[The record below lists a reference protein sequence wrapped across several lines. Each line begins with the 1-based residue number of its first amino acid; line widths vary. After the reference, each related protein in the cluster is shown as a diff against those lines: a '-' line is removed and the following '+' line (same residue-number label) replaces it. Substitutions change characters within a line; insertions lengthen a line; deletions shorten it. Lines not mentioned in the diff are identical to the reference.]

1 LKDELDSPW
10 QEIVEDQLRLSRAAR
25 AALPDHPAPYFGHM
39 RLLRGERTRDVLLG
53 GQTLVGSEVTVIDW
67 QHAPL
72 AEVFFACREGEEYEV
87 EVGDRT
93 VAGTLAQRNLVAFD
107 AGELVEI
114 VTPGRILTRRSR
126 DDWVELPGG
135 RPPLISPR
143 SEEERA
149 RPFSPVL
156 VQLDPDQRRAV
167 ELPPSTS
174 LLVLGEAGYG
184 KTTVALHRLA
194 FLARQSRASK
204 EPFQAVVI
212 VPSEG
217 LRRLAESMLER
228 LGVEGADVQTFD
240 QWIWTQAQ
248 QVFAHLPTRTSDATP
263 ATVIR
268 FKRHPALREVL
279 PELAARAA
287 QKPTPGEEG
296 GDTPVSR
303 EDLLHLWGDRRL
315 LGRIAEASS
324 GGLTPRM
331 IDDLIEH
338 TRVQFSETTEQES
351 SHVDADRLATLDGH
365 AIDHGTPM
373 HDAGTMDAEDA
384 AVLFEL
390 HRLRS
395 GGDATAK
402 GCLAT
407 YGHIV
412 VDEAQELAPLELAVI
427 GRARSERGA
436 LTIAGDE
443 RQQIDPA
450 AYFDG
455 WPATVSELGVPGH
468 HTVTLEASYR
478 CPPEISALGRALFRT
493 ETQAQAPPL
502 PEETGDSRRI
512 AFSRF
517 PSECHL
523 ATRLIDQLSELV
535 AFDPRATVA
544 IVCRRAPE
552 AARLEQN
559 LRRGVATRLALEGE
573 FDFLPGISVT
583 CVAEVKGLE
592 FDYVVVPDASAAR
605 YPDTPESRRA
615 LYVAVTRAIH
625 QVWLSSVGT
634 WTPILPVQALPR
646 TSEGV

>member
-1 LKDELDSPW
+1 MKDKLDSPW
-10 QEIVEDQLRLSRAAR
+10 QEIVEDQIRLSRAAR
-25 AALPDHPAPYFGHM
+25 NALPDLPVPYFAHM
-39 RLLRGERTRDVLLG
+39 RLLRDGRTRDVLLG
-53 GQTLVGSEVTVIDW
+53 AKTFVGSDVTIIDW

-72 AEVFFACREGEEYEV
+72 AEIFFAFQEGEEYEV
-87 EVGDRT
+87 ELQDRSLGGILT
-93 VAGTLAQRNLVAFD
+93 QRNLVAFE
-107 AGELVEI
+107 AGEPIEI
-114 VTPGRILTRRSR
+114 VTPDRILTRRNR
-126 DDWVELPGG
+126 DSWIELEDD
-135 RPPLISPR
+135 RPPLLFPR
-143 SEEERA
+143 SEADRA

-167 ELPPSTS
+167 ELPPSKS

-194 FLARQSRASK
+194 FLTRQALASRQ
-204 EPFQAVVI
+204 PFRAVVI
-212 VPSEG
+212 VPTEG

-228 LGVEGADVQTFD
+228 LGVESTDVQTFD

-248 QVFAHLPTRTSDATP
+248 QVFADLPDRTSDDAS

-268 FKRHPALREVL
+268 FKRHPALRSVL
-279 PELAARAA
+279 PELAARTGRAST
-287 QKPTPGEEG
+287 QEEEPG
-296 GDTPVSR
+296 DPCAIR
-303 EDLLHLWGDRRL
+303 EDLLHLWGDRQL
-315 LGRIAEASS
+315 LERVAEASN
-324 GGLTPRM
+324 GLLTQRM

-351 SHVDADRLATLDGH
+351 SHIDADRLATVDGL
-365 AIDHGTPM
+365 AIDRGTPM
-373 HDAGTMDAEDA
+373 QDAATIDAEDC

-390 HRLRS
+390 NRLRS
-395 GGDATAK
+395 GSDATAE
-402 GCLAT
+402 GRLAT
-407 YGHIV
+407 YRHIV

-427 GRARSERGA
+427 GRALSDDGA

-455 WPATVSELGVPGH
+455 WSATVSELGVRDH

-478 CPPEISALGRALFRT
+478 CPPEISAFGRSLFRS
-493 ETQAQAPPL
+493 ETPGQPP
-502 PEETGDSRRI
+502 PPPGETGDSRRI
-512 AFSRF
+512 VFSRF

-523 ATRLIDQLSELV
+523 ATRLTDQLSELLV
-535 AFDPRATVA
+535 FDPRATVA
-544 IVCRRAPE
+544 IICRAAPD

-559 LRRGVATRLALEGE
+559 LQRGLATGLALDGE

-583 CVAEVKGLE
+583 CVADVKGLE

-605 YPDTPESRRA
+605 YPDTPEARRA

-625 QVWLSSVGT
+625 QVWLSTVGT
-634 WTPILPVQALPR
+634 WSPILPAQVLLSA
-646 TSEGV
+646 SEGV

>member
-1 LKDELDSPW
+1 MKDELDSPW
-10 QEIVEDQLRLSRAAR
+10 QEIVEDQVRFSRAAR
-25 AALPDHPAPYFGHM
+25 DALPDLSVPYFAHM
-39 RLLRGERTRDVLLG
+39 RLLRGGRTRDVLLG
-53 GQTLVGSEVTVIDW
+53 ATTFVGSDVTIIDW

-72 AEVFFACREGEEYEV
+72 AEIFFACPEGEEYEV
-87 EVGDRT
+87 DVGDRT
-93 VAGTLAQRNLVAFD
+93 VSGTLTERNLVAFE
-107 AGELVEI
+107 AGELIEI
-114 VTPGRILTRRSR
+114 VTPDMILTRRNR
-126 DDWVELPGG
+126 DGWIEREDD
-135 RPPLISPR
+135 RPPLLFPR
-143 SEEERA
+143 SEADRA

-167 ELPPSTS
+167 ELPPSNS

-194 FLARQSRASK
+194 FLTRQALASRQ
-204 EPFQAVVI
+204 PFRAVVI
-212 VPSEG
+212 VPTEG

-228 LGVEGADVQTFD
+228 LGVESADVQTFD

-248 QVFAHLPTRTSDATP
+248 QVFADLPERTSDDAS

-268 FKRHPALREVL
+268 FKRHPALRDVL
-279 PELAARAA
+279 PELAARASRAPA
-287 QKPTPGEEG
+287 QDEEE
-296 GDTPVSR
+296 GDTPATR
-303 EDLLHLWGDRRL
+303 EDLLHLWGDRQL
-315 LGRIAEASS
+315 LERIAEASN
-324 GGLTPRM
+324 GLLTPRM
-331 IDDLIEH
+331 TDELIEH

-351 SHVDADRLATLDGH
+351 SHVDADRLATVDGH

-373 HDAGTMDAEDA
+373 LDAATIDAEDC

-390 HRLRS
+390 NRLRV

-402 GCLAT
+402 GGLAT
-407 YGHIV
+407 YRHIV

-427 GRARSERGA
+427 GRALSDHGA

-455 WPATVSELGVPGH
+455 WPVTMSELGVQDH

-478 CPPEISALGRALFRT
+478 CPPEISAFGRNLFSP
-493 ETQAQAPPL
+493 ETPGQPPPL
-502 PEETGDSRRI
+502 PEETGDSRRLV
-512 AFSRF
+512 FSRF

-523 ATRLIDQLSELV
+523 ASQLTDRLSELLV
-535 AFDPRATVA
+535 VDPRATVA
-544 IVCRRAPE
+544 IICRAAPE

-559 LRRGVATRLALEGE
+559 LQRGLATGLALDGE

-583 CVAEVKGLE
+583 CVADVKGLE
-592 FDYVVVPDASAAR
+592 FDYVVVPDASATR
-605 YPDTPESRRA
+605 YPDTPEARRA

-634 WTPILPVQALPR
+634 WSPILSAQALQ
-646 TSEGV
+646 SASNGV